1 MNPTSLDEAKDLAT
15 VVAKEATSLPGE
27 AIIFPPRGAGVAL
40 VVSRSARAGGR
51 ARTSSVP

>member
-27 AIIFPPRGAGVAL
+27 AIIFPPRVAGVAL